1 MYSERMATVING
13 PSISK
18 DQIIDYLGQGKK
30 NLSIATSIG
39 KKN

>member
-13 PSISK
+13 SSISK

-30 NLSIATSIG
+30 SVYS
-39 KKN
+39 